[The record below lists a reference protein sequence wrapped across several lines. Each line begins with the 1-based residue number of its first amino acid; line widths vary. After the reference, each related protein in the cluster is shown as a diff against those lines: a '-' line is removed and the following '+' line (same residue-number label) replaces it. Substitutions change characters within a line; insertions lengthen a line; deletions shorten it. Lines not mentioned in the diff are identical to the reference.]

1 MNALNEIPFE
11 SKDIIK
17 FVTNMGDDVFP
28 PIPNIKLYFALWL
41 YHQTGA
47 NDEANDIYA
56 EFNEL
61 PSEKHTKAF
70 EGLEHLY
77 PSLAGSVIS
86 QLDDKTL
93 ESSLVDTVDIPD
105 VMEAS
110 QVNID
115 KLKDILE
122 DNQIDIFD
130 TTVFLWIG
138 SDDVKIYHSGRE
150 QLDSLLK
157 TVSDRDIIWMV
168 EEGDPSLI

>member
-1 MNALNEIPFE
+1 M
-11 SKDIIK
+11 
-17 FVTNMGDDVFP
+17 
-28 PIPNIKLYFALWL
+28 
-41 YHQTGA
+41 
-47 NDEANDIYA
+47 
-56 EFNEL
+56 
-61 PSEKHTKAF
+61 
-70 EGLEHLY
+70 
-77 PSLAGSVIS
+77 
-86 QLDDKTL
+86 
-93 ESSLVDTVDIPD
+93 DIPD

-168 EEGDPSLI
+168 EDGDPSLI